1 MSPEN
6 VAPIST
12 DRLTLRLLTG
22 SDATALH
29 RFRGNKEATR
39 FLSHA
44 ALTVEENRQRLEDRL
59 AQAEAST
66 EEWFNYGW
74 AIILQESGEIIGD
87 GRTWNSSASPISG
100 VMPPGNLP
108 VRHASLGYIL
118 HPDHHGRGYGREA
131 AGALVD
137 WLFGE
142 RGISTVLAAVYEP
155 NVASMKLL
163 QSLGFTQDG
172 YVPSE
177 LDKFGRGL
185 PSLRFRLDKPASD
198 VPLT

>member
-1 MSPEN
+1 MSAAN
-6 VAPIST
+6 IAPIST

-22 SDATALH
+22 SDAAALH
-29 RFRGNKEATR
+29 RFRGDKEATR
-39 FLSHA
+39 FLSHP
-44 ALTVEENRQRLEDRL
+44 ALTVEENGRRLEERL

-66 EEWFNYGW
+66 SEWFNYGW

-100 VMPPGNLP
+100 VMAPGNLP
-108 VRHASLGYIL
+108 VHQASLGYVL
-118 HPDHHGRGYGREA
+118 HPDHHGCGFGREA

-142 RGISTVLAAVYEP
+142 RGISTVFAGVYEP
-155 NVASMKLL
+155 NLASMNLL
-163 QSLGFTQDG
+163 KSLGFTQDR

-177 LDKFGRGL
+177 LDNSAGVFPR
-185 PSLRFRLDKPASD
+185 
-198 VPLT
+198 

>member
-1 MSPEN
+1 MGAEN
-6 VAPIST
+6 IAPIYT

-22 SDATALH
+22 SDAAALH

-39 FLSHA
+39 FLSHP
-44 ALTVEENRQRLEDRL
+44 ALTVEENRRRLEERL

-66 EEWFNYGW
+66 SEWFNYGW
-74 AIILQESGEIIGD
+74 AIVLTESGEIIGD
-87 GRTWNSSASPISG
+87 GRTWNSSALPVAG
-100 VMPPGNLP
+100 VLPPGSLP
-108 VRHASLGYIL
+108 INQASLGYVL
-118 HPDHHGRGYGREA
+118 HPDHHRQGYGREA

-142 RGISTVLAAVYEP
+142 RGISTVFAGVYEP
-155 NVASMKLL
+155 NLASMKLL

-185 PSLRFRLDKPASD
+185 PSLRFRLDGP
-198 VPLT
+198 PLSSS

>member
-1 MSPEN
+1 MSLEN
-6 VAPIST
+6 IAPLST

-22 SDATALH
+22 SDAAALH
-29 RFRGNKEATR
+29 RFRGDQEATR
-39 FLSHA
+39 FLSHP
-44 ALTVEENRQRLEDRL
+44 ALTAEENRRRLEEHL

-66 EEWFNYGW
+66 SEWFNYEW

-87 GRTWNSSASPISG
+87 GQTWNSSASPISG
-100 VMPPGNLP
+100 VMPPGNRP
-108 VRHASLGYIL
+108 VHQASLGYVL

-142 RGISTVLAAVYEP
+142 RGISTVFAEVYEP
-155 NVASMKLL
+155 NLASRKLL

-177 LDKFGRGL
+177 LDKSGRGL
-185 PSLRFRLDKPASD
+185 PSLRFRLDSPPASSR
-198 VPLT
+198 